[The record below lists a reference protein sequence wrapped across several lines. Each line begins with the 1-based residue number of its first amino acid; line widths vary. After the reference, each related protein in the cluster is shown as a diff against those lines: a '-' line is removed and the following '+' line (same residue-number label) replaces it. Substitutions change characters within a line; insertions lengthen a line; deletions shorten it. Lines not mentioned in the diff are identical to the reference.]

1 MATVDWL
8 VIGGYLVIG
17 LFIGLYFVRRAS
29 ASMEN
34 YFIAGRSLSWWV
46 IGVANCATYTGG
58 SAAFVMLVFQDG
70 LVGNFWWW
78 PSWVVWMPLVA
89 VLWARY
95 WRRMGIVTTAEFIEL
110 RYSGRMARAYRLI
123 YAVYNC
129 FGWAPLVTGYMTG
142 WMVVELQPI
151 LGWSKFQIVLAC
163 GIVVLL
169 YTVVSG
175 LFGVV
180 YNQIYQFSL
189 YLIGASL
196 LLPYLIGHFGGWHNT
211 VSAAVAARGPAFMNP
226 LPPSTS
232 ITPLIFLALF
242 VQGFFFAANPTAGE
256 GSTAQRFMAARDET
270 HAALGQ
276 IFSAFLALVLRLIP
290 FIIYGIAAAA
300 LFRRDT
306 VAPEL
311 VWGRLVLKFAPK
323 GLLGLLVAAELAG
336 YMAIANAYMNWGGS
350 FITNDIYKRLI
361 QPDASNRRLAWVGKF
376 ATVGIVTL
384 SFLIALFLVNRM
396 MSWFLYI
403 NAVMVAFI
411 LPLAWLRFFW
421 WRLNIWGE
429 AAGVLLGLP
438 FGYLL
443 WFPLGFS
450 QKPFWLAFFVLFV
463 SGWVAILTTTWL
475 TQPESMETLRRF
487 YARCLPPGLW
497 GPVSKT
503 FAMENEQ
510 KIRAE
515 FRGDL
520 INSGLGIALFGSM
533 TVALNA
539 AVASHWSLFV
549 GCVAA
554 AAASGLLFIRRWR
567 ASRPLAVER
576 LIAYPASSGQEH

>member
-1 MATVDWL
+1 MVTIDWL
-8 VIGGYLVIG
+8 AVVGYLAISLCIG
-17 LFIGLYFVRRAS
+17 IYFVRRAS
-29 ASMEN
+29 VSMEN

-46 IGVANCATYTGG
+46 IGLANCATYTGG

-89 VLWARY
+89 ILWARY

-110 RYSGRMARAYRLI
+110 RYSGRMAKAYRVI
-123 YAVYNC
+123 YAIYNC

-142 WMVVELQPI
+142 WMVVEFQPL

-163 GIVVLL
+163 GILVLL

-180 YNQIYQFSL
+180 YNQIFQFSL
-189 YLIGASL
+189 FLIGASL

-226 LPPSTS
+226 LPPSAS
-232 ITPLIFLALF
+232 ITPLVLLALF

-290 FIIYGIAAAA
+290 FIIYGVAAAA
-300 LFRRDT
+300 IFPRGT

-311 VWGRLVLKFAPK
+311 IWGQLVLKFAPK
-323 GLLGLLVAAELAG
+323 GLRGLLVAAELAG
-336 YMAIANAYMNWGGS
+336 FMAIANAYMNWGGS

-361 QPDASNRRLAWVGKF
+361 HPDASNRRLAWVGKF
-376 ATVGIVTL
+376 ATVGIVVL
-384 SFLIALFLVNRM
+384 SFLIALLLVDRM
-396 MSWFLYI
+396 MAWFLYI

-438 FGYLL
+438 FGYLV

-450 QKPFWLAFFVLFV
+450 QKPFWLAFFVLFAA
-463 SGWVAILTTTWL
+463 GWAAILTTTWL

-497 GPVSKT
+497 GPVAKT
-503 FAMENEQ
+503 FAQENEQ
-510 KIRAE
+510 RTRSE
-515 FRGDL
+515 FRRDL
-520 INSGLGIALFGSM
+520 INSGLGIVLFGSM
-533 TVALNA
+533 TAALNA
-539 AVASHWSLFV
+539 AVSSRWSLFA
-549 GCVAA
+549 GCVAGA
-554 AAASGLLFIRRWR
+554 AGSGWLFIRRWR
-567 ASRPLAVER
+567 ASARVAVGRPIV
-576 LIAYPASSGQEH
+576 